1 MGDLLTRQVTECFG
15 FQPDGAYSMR
25 HVSVG
30 HDEPLRTELI
40 AFMDAVRGDK
50 PPAVTGEEG
59 VASLEIATQCLEGRS
74 TAMAPSSK
82 KGPRRAT
89 G

>member
-30 HDEPLRTELI
+30 HDEPLRAELI
-40 AFMDAVRGDK
+40 AFIEAVRSGK
-50 PPAVTGEEG
+50 SPAVTGEEG
-59 VASLEIATQCLEGRS
+59 VAALEIATRCLAERS
-74 TAMAPSSK
+74 SAPLVPAQL
-82 KGPRRAT
+82 GPRRVV

>member
-1 MGDLLTRQVTECFG
+1 MGDLLTRQVTECYG

-30 HDEPLRTELI
+30 HDEPLRAELI
-40 AFMDAVRGDK
+40 AFIDAVRTGR
-50 PPAVTGEEG
+50 PPAVTGDEG
-59 VASLEIATQCLEGRS
+59 VASLEIATRCLEGRPV
-74 TAMAPSSK
+74 AAVQRRQA
-82 KGPRRAT
+82 PRRAA

>member
-1 MGDLLTRQVTECFG
+1 
-15 FQPDGAYSMR
+15 MR

-30 HDEPLRTELI
+30 HDEPLRAELI
-40 AFMDAVRGDK
+40 SFVDAVRNGK

-59 VASLEIATQCLEGRS
+59 VASLEIATRCLENRPS
-74 TAMAPSSK
+74 AVKAPQH
-82 KGPRRAT
+82 KGPRRVA

>member
-1 MGDLLTRQVTECFG
+1 
-15 FQPDGAYSMR
+15 MR

-30 HDEPLRTELI
+30 HDEPLRAELI
-40 AFMDAVRGDK
+40 AFIDAVRNGT

-59 VASLEIATQCLEGRS
+59 VASLEIATRCLEGRPAAVK
-74 TAMAPSSK
+74 TPQH
-82 KGPRRAT
+82 KGPRRVA